1 MARRGPG
8 GTLVT
13 VPPITVL
20 TVDDHASFR
29 AAARAVVAATPG
41 FAPVGEFASAEEAL
55 EAAVELDPAL
65 ALVDVNMPGI
75 DGIATSRRLRR
86 ARPGTTVVLISAS
99 ELADPPDA
107 LAASGAAAFVTKTQ
121 LTPGALRALWDE
133 HAVE

>member
-1 MARRGPG
+1 MG
-8 GTLVT
+8 GTVT
-13 VPPITVL
+13 SVP
-20 TVDDHASFR
+20 
-29 AAARAVVAATPG
+29 PG

-55 EAAVELDPAL
+55 EAALELDPAL

>member
-75 DGIATSRRLRR
+75 DGIATSRRLLR
-86 ARPGTTVVLISAS
+86 ARPGHDQLRDEEGLATRRRAHPTT
-99 ELADPPDA
+99 
-107 LAASGAAAFVTKTQ
+107 
-121 LTPGALRALWDE
+121 RAE
-133 HAVE
+133 RQA

>member
-8 GTLVT
+8 GTLAT
-13 VPPITVL
+13 VPITVL

-41 FAPVGEFASAEEAL
+41 FSPVGEFASAEEAL
-55 EAAVELDPAL
+55 EAVVELDPVL
-65 ALVDVNMPGI
+65 ALVDVHMPGI

-99 ELADPPDA
+99 ELADAPGA
-107 LAASGAAAFVTKTQ
+107 LAAAGAAAFVPKTQ

-133 HAVE
+133 HAGD

>member
-1 MARRGPG
+1 LAPRGPG
-8 GTLVT
+8 GTLAT
-13 VPPITVL
+13 VPPVTVL

-29 AAARAVVAATPG
+29 VAARAVIAATPG

-55 EAAVELDPAL
+55 EGAVELDPAL

-99 ELADPPDA
+99 ELADPPGA
-107 LAASGAAAFVTKTQ
+107 LAAAGAVAFVPKTR

-133 HAVE
+133 HAGE